1 MYFNQK
7 MATQQTIETIET
19 IETINPIEIAQTG
32 DETTIQVLSKN
43 DEVSA
48 LVVDVSSSMDRMGRT
63 LYSSLNTYIKGI
75 KSQQL
80 TMTGYTFAGPDELT
94 ELFYDKLST
103 EVNFTYKQIQPIGSS
118 TALYSST
125 CIIIDQLNT
134 RWENL
139 PSNIRKTLI
148 ICTDGEEN
156 SSRGIYQGENGRLLT
171 KTKIEEFI
179 KNGGIVFFLGA
190 NIDAIK
196 VGSNIGVPAE
206 TCINFHYSGRGCENV
221 LRTTSNAYNR
231 MRSVD
236 PLDRNASINAAAFN
250 DIERTESMSVPMDY
264 VDNEPCRTFGRTHSI
279 KRSCGI
285 TPQDYSGNETQ

>member
-19 IETINPIEIAQTG
+19 IKPIEIAQTG

-156 SSRGIYQGENGRLLT
+156 SSRGI
-171 KTKIEEFI
+171 
-179 KNGGIVFFLGA
+179 GICLV
-190 NIDAIK
+190 
-196 VGSNIGVPAE
+196 
-206 TCINFHYSGRGCENV
+206 V
-221 LRTTSNAYNR
+221 LQFECY
-231 MRSVD
+231 D
-236 PLDRNASINAAAFN
+236 
-250 DIERTESMSVPMDY
+250 
-264 VDNEPCRTFGRTHSI
+264 
-279 KRSCGI
+279 
-285 TPQDYSGNETQ
+285 